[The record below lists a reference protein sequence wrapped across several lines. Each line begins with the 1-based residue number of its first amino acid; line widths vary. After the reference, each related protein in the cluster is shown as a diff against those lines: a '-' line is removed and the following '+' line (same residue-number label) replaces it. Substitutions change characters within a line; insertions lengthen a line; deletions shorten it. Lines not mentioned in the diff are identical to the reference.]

1 MDSLKVKDPE
11 YGEATSAKYSSV
23 AIMVTRLLRFNQV
36 GRVQSGVVLY
46 SGKEVF
52 TLSPNNIQL
61 YALPKCAL

>member
-36 GRVQSGVVLY
+36 GRIQSGKISIWSCLLFRQRGVHFIT
-46 SGKEVF
+46 K
-52 TLSPNNIQL
+52 
-61 YALPKCAL
+61 